1 MSSGSFV
8 RGHIGLIRGFLNK
21 LDKQN
26 LSCLKRYKELKH
38 RWDIIKRCTRQL
50 ALTVGRNVKFLSNQT
65 EAGQCIAE
73 NVTLNEDLHED
84 IKL

>member
-1 MSSGSFV
+1 MGY
-8 RGHIGLIRGFLNK
+8 NK
-21 LDKQN
+21 EMHKATCAD
-26 LSCLKRYKELKH
+26 CGKE
-38 RWDIIKRCTRQL
+38 CE
-50 ALTVGRNVKFLSNQT
+50 VPSNQT